1 MITVDGESD
10 FKLKC
15 RQRKYLVTRDHARW
29 RETRRTKGDLLN
41 AEAARDAH
49 RGKPDVM
56 TGNSGTHRLINCW
69 WSLELVHLEE
79 ETMTTMAQIP
89 IAIGSAVTKIDMYAT
104 LHAAEPPE

>member
-29 RETRRTKGDLLN
+29 RETRRTKGDPLN

-79 ETMTTMAQIP
+79 EMMTMTAQIP
-89 IAIGSAVTKIDMYAT
+89 TAIGSAVIKIDTYAT
-104 LHAAEPPE
+104 LHAAGPPE